1 MLTENNAIGKRF
13 RKRREEM
20 GYSQRA
26 LAEAMQVSRSHIQ
39 CIEDGDNFSVA
50 VLLEACR
57 VLKITPNELLNQDD
71 DRASYMLRFAD
82 VLKDLDNKEMEVI
95 TSAAEGMKKGFKEE

>member
-82 VLKDLDNKEMEVI
+82 VLKDLDNREMEII
-95 TSAAEGMKKGFKEE
+95 TSAAEGMKKGFQEQ

>member
-57 VLKITPNELLNQDD
+57 VLEVTPNELLDQDD
-71 DRASYMLRFAD
+71 DRASYMMRFSD
-82 VLKDLDNKEMEVI
+82 VLKDLNTKEMEII
-95 TSAAEGMKKGFKEE
+95 TSAAEGMKKGFQEQ

>member
-57 VLKITPNELLNQDD
+57 VLEITPNELLDQDD
-71 DRASYMLRFAD
+71 DRASYMVRFAD

-95 TSAAEGMKKGFKEE
+95 TSAAEGMKKGFQEQ

>member
-57 VLKITPNELLNQDD
+57 VLEISPNELLDMDD
-71 DRASYMLRFAD
+71 QRASYMVRFAD
-82 VLKDLDNKEMEVI
+82 VLKDLDSKEMEVI
-95 TSAAEGMKKGFKEE
+95 TSAAEGMKKGFME

>member
-57 VLKITPNELLNQDD
+57 VLEITPNELLDQAD

>member
-1 MLTENNAIGKRF
+1 MLTKNNAIGKRF

-20 GYSQRA
+20 GFSQRA

-57 VLKITPNELLNQDD
+57 VLEITPNELLDQDD
-71 DRASYMLRFAD
+71 DRASYMVRFAD
-82 VLKDLDNKEMEVI
+82 VLKDLDNKEMEII
-95 TSAAEGMKKGFKEE
+95 TSAAEGMKKGFQE

>member
-1 MLTENNAIGKRF
+1 MLTENNTIGKRF

-57 VLKITPNELLNQDD
+57 VLEISPNELLDQEDS
-71 DRASYMLRFAD
+71 RAPYMMRFAD
-82 VLKDLDNKEMEVI
+82 ALKGLDAKEMEVI
-95 TSAAEGMKKGFKEE
+95 TSAAEGMKKGFQE

>member
-57 VLKITPNELLNQDD
+57 VLEISPNEMLDQED
-71 DRASYMLRFAD
+71 DRAPYMVRYAD
-82 VLKDLDNKEMEVI
+82 VLRNLSAKEMEVI

>member
-57 VLKITPNELLNQDD
+57 VLEITPNELLDQDD
-71 DRASYMLRFAD
+71 RRAQYMMRFAD
-82 VLKDLDNKEMEVI
+82 VLKGLDSKEMEVI
-95 TSAAEGMKKGFKEE
+95 TSAAEGMKKGFQEQ

>member
-20 GYSQRA
+20 GFSQRA

-57 VLKITPNELLNQDD
+57 VLEVTPNELLDQDD
-71 DRASYMLRFAD
+71 DRASYMMRFSD
-82 VLKDLDNKEMEVI
+82 VLKDLNTKEMEII
-95 TSAAEGMKKGFKEE
+95 TSAAEGMKKGFQEQ

>member
-57 VLKITPNELLNQDD
+57 VLEITPNELLDQEDE
-71 DRASYMLRFAD
+71 RAPYMVRYAD
-82 VLKDLDNKEMEVI
+82 VLSNLSAKEMEVI
-95 TSAAEGMKKGFKEE
+95 TSAAEGMKKGFKEK

>member
-1 MLTENNAIGKRF
+1 MLTKNNAIGKRF

-57 VLKITPNELLNQDD
+57 VLEITPNELLEQDD
-71 DRASYMLRFAD
+71 DRASYMMRFSD
-82 VLKDLDNKEMEVI
+82 VLKDLNTKEMEII
-95 TSAAEGMKKGFKEE
+95 TSAAEGMKKGFQEQ

>member
-1 MLTENNAIGKRF
+1 MLTENNAIGRRF

-57 VLKITPNELLNQDD
+57 VLEITPNELLDQDD
-71 DRASYMLRFAD
+71 ERATYMVRFAD
-82 VLKDLDNKEMEVI
+82 VLKDLDNREMEII
-95 TSAAEGMKKGFKEE
+95 TSAAEGMKKGFQEQ

>member
-1 MLTENNAIGKRF
+1 MLTKNNAIGKRF

-20 GYSQRA
+20 GFSQRA

-57 VLKITPNELLNQDD
+57 VLEITPNELLNLDD
-71 DRASYMLRFAD
+71 DRASYMVRFSD
-82 VLKDLDNKEMEVI
+82 VLKDLDNKEMEII
-95 TSAAEGMKKGFKEE
+95 TSAAEGMKKGFKD

>member
-1 MLTENNAIGKRF
+1 MLTENNTIGKRF

-95 TSAAEGMKKGFKEE
+95 TSAAEGMKKGFQEQ

>member
-1 MLTENNAIGKRF
+1 MLTENNAIGRRF

-50 VLLEACR
+50 VLLEACH
-57 VLKITPNELLNQDD
+57 VLEITPNELLDQDD
-71 DRASYMLRFAD
+71 SRAQYMMRFAD
-82 VLKDLDNKEMEVI
+82 VLKGLDSKEMEVI
-95 TSAAEGMKKGFKEE
+95 TSAAEGMKKGFQEQ

>member
-1 MLTENNAIGKRF
+1 MLTKNNAIGKRF

-57 VLKITPNELLNQDD
+57 VLEITPNELLNQDD
-71 DRASYMLRFAD
+71 ERASYMLRFAD
-82 VLKDLDNKEMEVI
+82 VLKNLDNKEMEVI
-95 TSAAEGMKKGFKEE
+95 TSAAEGLKKGLKEQ

>member
-1 MLTENNAIGKRF
+1 MLTENNAIGRRF

-57 VLKITPNELLNQDD
+57 VLEIAPNELLGQDD
-71 DRASYMLRFAD
+71 DRASYMVRFAD
-82 VLKDLDNKEMEVI
+82 VLKDLDTKEMEVI
-95 TSAAEGMKKGFKEE
+95 TSAAEGMKKGFQEQ

>member
-1 MLTENNAIGKRF
+1 MLTKNNAIGKRF

-57 VLKITPNELLNQDD
+57 VLEITPNELLDQDD
-71 DRASYMLRFAD
+71 KRASYMVRFAD

-95 TSAAEGMKKGFKEE
+95 TSAAEGMKKGFQEQ

>member
-57 VLKITPNELLNQDD
+57 VLEITPNELLGWEDN
-71 DRASYMLRFAD
+71 RASYMIRFAD
-82 VLKDLDNKEMEVI
+82 ALKNLDAKEMEII
-95 TSAAEGMKKGFKEE
+95 TSAAEGMKKGFQEQ

>member
-57 VLKITPNELLNQDD
+57 VLKISPNELLDQEDN
-71 DRASYMLRFAD
+71 RAPYMVRFAD
-82 VLKDLDNKEMEVI
+82 VLQDLDSKEMEVI
-95 TSAAEGMKKGFKEE
+95 TSAAEGMKKGFRKP

>member
-1 MLTENNAIGKRF
+1 MLTENNSIGKRF
-13 RKRREEM
+13 RKRREEK
-20 GYSQRA
+20 GFSQRA

-57 VLKITPNELLNQDD
+57 ILEISPNELLDQDD
-71 DRASYMLRFAD
+71 ERAPYMLRFAD
-82 VLKDLDNKEMEVI
+82 VLKDLGSREMEVI
-95 TSAAEGMKKGFKEE
+95 TSAAEGLKKGFQEQ

>member
-57 VLKITPNELLNQDD
+57 VLEISPNELLDQEDK
-71 DRASYMLRFAD
+71 RAPYMVRFAD
-82 VLKDLDNKEMEVI
+82 VLKGLDSKEMEVI
-95 TSAAEGMKKGFKEE
+95 TSAAEGMKKGFRKP

>member
-57 VLKITPNELLNQDD
+57 VLEITPNELLDQDD
-71 DRASYMLRFAD
+71 DRASYMVRFAD

-95 TSAAEGMKKGFKEE
+95 TSAAEGMKKGFQE